1 MRITIDDD
9 RIRLA
14 SHQLDSEA
22 DQWWQ
27 DKKETVDLT
36 GMTWQGFK
44 TLFLDKYFPPTE
56 REKKEEEFKSLE
68 QRNMT
73 VDQYLVVF
81 TRLARYF
88 PELVSTEEKKA
99 RKFQKGLRR
108 DVEGR
113 MASDRFETM
122 EAVVLAANRAL
133 DFNTE
138 GALKRPAQSALV
150 FDNRAKKKPNYQP
163 KRPPLPPPRY

>member
-1 MRITIDDD
+1 MRITDDD
-9 RIRLA
+9 EPIRLA

-56 REKKEEEFKSLE
+56 REKKEEEFRTLE
-68 QRNMT
+68 QGNMT
-73 VDQYLVVF
+73 VDQYLAVF
-81 TRLARYF
+81 TRLTRYF
-88 PELVSTEEKKA
+88 PELVPIEEKKA
-99 RKFQKGLRR
+99 RKFQKRLRR
-108 DVEGR
+108 DVRGR

-122 EAVVLAANRAL
+122 GAAVLAANRAQE
-133 DFNTE
+133 FNVE
-138 GALKRPAQSALV
+138 GTLKRPAQSAPTY
-150 FDNRAKKKPNYQP
+150 DNRAKKSQTSSPTDH
-163 KRPPLPPPRY
+163 RYHHRA

>member
-1 MRITIDDD
+1 MRITPDDG

-14 SHQLDSEA
+14 THQLDSEA

-27 DKKETVDLT
+27 DKKETVDMT

-56 REKKEEEFKSLE
+56 REKKEEEFRTLE
-68 QRNMT
+68 QGNMM
-73 VDQYLVVF
+73 VDQYLAVF

-88 PELVSTEEKKA
+88 PELVPTEEKKA

-108 DVEGR
+108 DVGER
-113 MASDRFETM
+113 IASDRFETM
-122 EAVVLAANRAL
+122 EAAVL
-133 DFNTE
+133 T
-138 GALKRPAQSALV
+138 
-150 FDNRAKKKPNYQP
+150 
-163 KRPPLPPPRY
+163 

>member
-1 MRITIDDD
+1 MDPLAAEDWIRKTEKILNNMRITNDED

-27 DKKETVDLT
+27 DKKETIDLT

-68 QRNMT
+68 QENMT
-73 VDQYLVVF
+73 IDQCLAVFPRLV
-81 TRLARYF
+81 RYF
-88 PELVSTEEKKA
+88 PELV
-99 RKFQKGLRR
+99 
-108 DVEGR
+108 
-113 MASDRFETM
+113 
-122 EAVVLAANRAL
+122 LA
-133 DFNTE
+133 
-138 GALKRPAQSALV
+138 
-150 FDNRAKKKPNYQP
+150 
-163 KRPPLPPPRY
+163 